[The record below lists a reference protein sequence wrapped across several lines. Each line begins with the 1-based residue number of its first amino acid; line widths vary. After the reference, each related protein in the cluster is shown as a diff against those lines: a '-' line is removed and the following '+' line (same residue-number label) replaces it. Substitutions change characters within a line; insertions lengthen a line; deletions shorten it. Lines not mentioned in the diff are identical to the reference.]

1 MNETPTIAEPL
12 AADPGPEPG
21 AGSTTWAPPPPPPN
35 PPYPPQRPPLRRS
48 RGDRVIAGVCGGIAR
63 QYAIDPVLLRIL
75 VVVLTIFSGG
85 TFLIAYVLG
94 WIFITDDPPY
104 NAMPMPGTA
113 TAPGSGAYAGPS
125 YAAGGT
131 GTFVDPATG
140 AVHGALVYTP
150 APRREPRSYLGL
162 IALSVA
168 VLVGGALGIAV
179 AAGASIP
186 IAAVTATMLLV
197 LGIGLGVA
205 AFRGRA
211 RWLIVPA
218 VFLLLLTQAFSVL
231 PRSLSVSF
239 SGGTGTRAWAP
250 TSLNPAPFELGAGD
264 ATLDLSQLPVGT
276 SSMTAHVG
284 LGTLV
289 VLVPSDVQ
297 VTVHGRVGAGTIR
310 IPGQPEQSGTSQR
323 AESIVPIDSS
333 GADPRTTVDLTAEVG
348 LGELTVR
355 RA

>member
-1 MNETPTIAEPL
+1 
-12 AADPGPEPG
+12 
-21 AGSTTWAPPPPPPN
+21 
-35 PPYPPQRPPLRRS
+35 
-48 RGDRVIAGVCGGIAR
+48 
-63 QYAIDPVLLRIL
+63 
-75 VVVLTIFSGG
+75 
-85 TFLIAYVLG
+85 
-94 WIFITDDPPY
+94 
-104 NAMPMPGTA
+104 
-113 TAPGSGAYAGPS
+113 
-125 YAAGGT
+125 
-131 GTFVDPATG
+131 
-140 AVHGALVYTP
+140 
-150 APRREPRSYLGL
+150 
-162 IALSVA
+162 VA

-186 IAAVTATMLLV
+186 IAAVTASMLLV
-197 LGIGLGVA
+197 LGIGLAVA

-239 SGGTGTRAWAP
+239 SGGTGTRVWAP

-264 ATLDLSQLPVGT
+264 ATLDLSRLPVGT

-289 VLVPSDVQ
+289 VLVPEDAQ
-297 VTVHGRVGAGTIR
+297 VTVHGRVGAGTIV

-323 AESIVPIDSS
+323 VESTLRLGES